1 MPPRFGQRCCK
12 APIECAADIRPEHE
26 IRFVARLE
34 RSFRARMCVVSGVEV
49 MAREMAERSL
59 NLRFALRPTAG
70 GDIIVGGFGDAE
82 RGGAGAR

>member
-1 MPPRFGQRCCK
+1 
-12 APIECAADIRPEHE
+12 
-26 IRFVARLE
+26 
-34 RSFRARMCVVSGVEV
+34 MCVVSGVEV